1 MAVLGWVLLGVL
13 VALGARHWLR
23 RRDLESGARRRCPHC
38 GHPNEANVT
47 YCASCGQVVR
57 SGSLRR

>member
-1 MAVLGWVLLGVL
+1 MAILGWVLLGVL
-13 VALGARHWLR
+13 IALGARYWIQR
-23 RRDLESGARRRCPHC
+23 RGLETGARQRCPHC
-38 GHPNEANVT
+38 GHANAAGVT